1 MKNAKP
7 IQPVSPEG
15 MEVLFFYP
23 CPDCGRHVSLAAPTQ
38 PAMVRCDNCHNSFPI
53 IPIDERGLH
62 YIYIMLNNGKA
73 ALDPDF
79 A

>member
-7 IQPVSPEG
+7 VQPVSPEG

-23 CPDCGRHVSLAAPTQ
+23 CPECGRHVSLAAPTQ
-38 PAMVRCDNCHNSFPI
+38 PAMVRCDNCRASFPI

-62 YIYIMLNNGKA
+62 YIYIMLGNGRA

>member
-1 MKNAKP
+1 MKNQKP
-7 IQPVSPEG
+7 LQPVAPEG

-23 CPDCGRHVSLAAPTQ
+23 CPNCQRHVSLAAPTQ
-38 PAMVRCDNCHNSFPI
+38 PAMVRCENCHTSFPI
-53 IPIDERGLH
+53 MPIDERGLH
-62 YIYIMLNNGKA
+62 YIYIMLDNGRA